1 MAILSF
7 SKGHSTLNVISNITR
22 FENQRG
28 ISVGK
33 ISAGL
38 RIRKAADSVSESAIG
53 SKLRNEVE
61 SLKAILTSTASAKS
75 ILEIAEGGLGQISNI
90 ITRMTSLA
98 LQATN
103 STNTEDDRAKIDA
116 EFQELREEITRTAAA
131 TNFNTKRILNGGGEP
146 NYIGKGLTGVE
157 KVTFKDNAD
166 FNTAYT
172 VIKDANGKIT
182 IKNNSTAKQQDVIYN
197 QDVAAGTT
205 KDLEF
210 DQLGIVLTLNSQYL
224 KGTAI
229 ASTTGNSAGTITNI
243 SGDIGATADVDLEF
257 GVTNSSTN
265 YIVTKNEIGGVKY
278 RSEMYDFLS
287 KTPLAGVKNIT
298 LKAQDGSGKSITFE
312 PVQSW
317 KNLTVANATTAPTVP
332 TAAKALDEIH
342 LMISSNK
349 ESIFKFQVGTEFSDA
364 NFLQVRIEGASAE
377 ALGLG
382 NSVSIT
388 NPDDLGT
395 VTALLKEANSKVQN
409 IRTKVGVIDNR
420 LDVAIQNIQT
430 TITNSEAAVSAIFDL
445 DIPSEIAELSA
456 LEMKQTAA
464 IEALARDIRAK
475 QSLLKLF

>member
-7 SKGHSTLNVISNITR
+7 SKGHSTLNVISNITK

-103 STNTEDDRAKIDA
+103 STNTDDDRAKIDA
-116 EFQELREEITRTAAA
+116 EFQELKEEITRTAAA

-146 NYIGKGLTGVE
+146 NYVGKGITGVE
-157 KVTFKDNAD
+157 KIKFKDDAD

-172 VIKDANGKIT
+172 ITKDTTGKIT
-182 IKNNSTAKQQDVIYN
+182 IKNNSTGTTQDVTYN
-197 QDVAAGTT
+197 QDVSAGTT
-205 KDLEF
+205 KDLDF
-210 DQLGIVLTLNSQYL
+210 DKLGIVLTLNSSYA
-224 KGTAI
+224 KNTAI
-229 ASTTGNSAGTITNI
+229 SANGTNSAGKIVNI
-243 SGDIGATADVDLEF
+243 SGDIGATAAVELEF
-257 GVTNSSTN
+257 GAQNTSTN
-265 YIVTKNEIGGVKY
+265 YIVTKDAIDGVKY
-278 RSEMYDFLS
+278 RSETYDFLN
-287 KTPLAGVKNIT
+287 KTPLQKIDKLV
-298 LKAQDGSGKSITFE
+298 LKAEDGSGKSITFE
-312 PVQSW
+312 PVSEW
-317 KNLTVANATTAPTVP
+317 KNLTV
-332 TAAKALDEIH
+332 TAAATSPTIPTKKKLEDIH
-342 LMISSNK
+342 LMISPNK
-349 ESIFKFQVGTEFSDA
+349 DSVFKFQVGTTFSED
-364 NFLQVRIEGASAE
+364 NFLKVRIDSASAKD
-377 ALGLG
+377 LGLDD
-382 NSVSIT
+382 SVGIT
-388 NPDDLGT
+388 DPDELGK
-395 VTALLKEANSKVQN
+395 VTDLLKEANSKVQN

-420 LDVAIQNIQT
+420 LDIAIQNIQT

-475 QSLLKLF
+475 QNLLKLF